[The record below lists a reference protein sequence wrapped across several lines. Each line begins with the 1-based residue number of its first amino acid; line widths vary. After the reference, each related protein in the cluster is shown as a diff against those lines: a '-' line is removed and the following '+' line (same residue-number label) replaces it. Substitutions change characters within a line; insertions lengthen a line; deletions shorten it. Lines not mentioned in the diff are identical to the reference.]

1 MNIFEFGSVY
11 NSTPY
16 DSTWSPTG
24 INLAKYIVGD
34 PPVSTEGPIDAERNT
49 PVIRYAEVLLT
60 YAEAFN
66 ETGQTAAA
74 EPYLN
79 KVRNRAGLGN
89 LTGLSQDAFRD
100 AVLQERRIE
109 FFGEGH
115 RFFDLRRTGKADKF
129 IRAIAGKSNYIEPKN
144 LYFPVPQ
151 QDRDLN
157 SGLSQNAGY

>member
-1 MNIFEFGSVY
+1 VY
-11 NSTPY
+11 NAIPY

-24 INLAKYIVGD
+24 VSLAKYIVGD
-34 PPVSTEGPIDAERNT
+34 PPVATEGPIDAERNT

-60 YAEAFN
+60 YAETLN
-66 ETGQTAAA
+66 ELGQTAQA

-79 KVRNRAGLGN
+79 KVRVRAGLGAI
-89 LTGLSQDAFRD
+89 TGLSQTAFRD

-115 RFFDLRRTGKADKF
+115 RFFDLRRTGNLDQFVRVK
-129 IRAIAGKSNYIEPKN
+129 AGKVNFTQPKN

-151 QDRDLN
+151 SDRDLN
-157 SGLSQNAGY
+157 PGLSQNAGY